1 MTPEQIELL
10 EASLHHLKRDSVF
23 AAQLFYC
30 RLFSRCPRLRR
41 VFGGT
46 PDFDGR
52 RLFWALNA
60 VSAALADP
68 QRFVGLLTIL
78 ARPMVRDALRYADCI
93 DAVNDAMQWM
103 LLKHGLGHPQP
114 VREAWQAAHRE
125 LSDVIGNGGTL
136 EAAPVLQMHP
146 PD

>member
-10 EASLHHLKRDSVF
+10 EASLQHLKRDSVF

-52 RLFWALNA
+52 RLLWALNA
-60 VSAALADP
+60 VTAALAEP
-68 QRFVGLLTIL
+68 QRFVGLLTFF
-78 ARPMVRDALRYADCI
+78 ARPAVRDALQHGDCI
-93 DAVNDAMQWM
+93 DAVGDAIQWM

-114 VREAWQAAHRE
+114 VREAWQVAHRK
-125 LSDVIGNGGTL
+125 LSDMVANGGML
-136 EAAPVLQMHP
+136 EPTPVLQMP
-146 PD
+146 SPT

>member
-10 EASLHHLKRDSVF
+10 EGSLHQLKRDPAF

-41 VFGGT
+41 VFGGA

-52 RLFWALNA
+52 RLLWALNA
-60 VSAALADP
+60 VTAALADP
-68 QRFVGLLTIL
+68 QRLVGLLTFF
-78 ARPMVRDALRYADCI
+78 ARPAVRDVLRHGDSI
-93 DAVNDAMQWM
+93 DAVGDAMQWM

-114 VREAWQAAHRE
+114 VREAWEVAHRK
-125 LSDVIGNGGTL
+125 LSDVVANGGTL
-136 EAAPVLQMHP
+136 ETTPVLQRHSP
-146 PD
+146 T